1 MFLWYINISRD
12 INGPEIA
19 LRLSDTLILT
29 FIILLKFYEL
39 LKHIGF

>member
-19 LRLSDTLILT
+19 LSLPATLILT
-29 FIILLKFYEL
+29 FIILLKFQGL